1 MVINLRTKITV
12 LKDGS
17 TALEGH
23 GRGIP
28 GVRRGAA
35 GISRDETVRPAR
47 PPRFVSHRQGSIRHE
62 GMTEAKGEI
71 DT

>member
-1 MVINLRTKITV
+1 M
-12 LKDGS
+12 LKYGS
-17 TALEGH
+17 TAVGGV

-28 GVRRGAA
+28 GVHHGAA
-35 GISRDETVRPAR
+35 GISRNETVLPAR

-71 DT
+71 DE